1 MPKLLKEAL
10 NYVNVFH
17 LLLLKTEMVLVFE
30 ICPYQ
35 RQVCVYP
42 AADTMA
48 ADDLAMQG
56 ASALTAMVLI

>member
-1 MPKLLKEAL
+1 
-10 NYVNVFH
+10 
-17 LLLLKTEMVLVFE
+17 MVQVFE

-35 RQVCVYP
+35 RQVHVYP
-42 AADTMA
+42 AVDTMA